1 MTDKIKN
8 TLLDCYKAIHQKV
21 LSINDFEELYKYFNG
36 FDIQPY
42 YTTCGENR
50 ELLGNVGLQFDFK
63 VKTSVGI
70 MKCTL
75 FADNGNK
82 DLELWDC
89 FEYHPTEQSG
99 CLGLFIVYYD
109 MSDMDFEIDYH
120 NGYVP
125 IR

>member
-8 TLLDCYKAIHQKV
+8 TLLDCYKAINNKV
-21 LSINDFEELYKYFNG
+21 QTINDFEQLFKYFDG
-36 FDIQPY
+36 FNLAPY
-42 YTTCGENR
+42 YTTCHN
-50 ELLGNVGLQFDFK
+50 ELIGNVGLQFDFK
-63 VKTSVGI
+63 VVTNVGI

-99 CLGLFIVYYD
+99 CLGLFTVYYD